1 MKTMKW
7 LSVVAAVFFTGA
19 PVLEAEAKRLG
30 GGMSFGRTAPAPGAS
45 PQAIPP
51 RQAQPA
57 QPTAVPQGQQAA
69 RPAQQAQP
77 AAAQSAARSS
87 WMGPLAGI
95 AAGLGLAALASYL
108 GLGEELM
115 SLMLIALAVFAA
127 IVIFRMV
134 TGGRRASAGSYRE
147 PVMARSGYGE
157 TDLGPEGRP
166 ANVSWPAS
174 GYSRPAEPVA
184 APVLPAAAVSQAEI
198 DQFLSVA
205 RDQFTRLQSI
215 WDSGDIHALA
225 EFCTPDMT
233 RELSHQIAARKGA
246 ENHTEVVNLGVE
258 WLGMQ
263 DSTDDFGK
271 PVDEV
276 QIRFSGLIREK
287 RDDFAEDF
295 DEVWTLHRVKGGDAG
310 WQLAGITQVAQ

>member
-1 MKTMKW
+1 MKMMK
-7 LSVVAAVFFTGA
+7 LFSVVAAVLLTGA
-19 PVLEAEAKRLG
+19 PIVEAEAKRLG
-30 GGMSFGRTAPAPGAS
+30 GGMTFGRTAPAPGAN

-57 QPTAVPQGQQAA
+57 VAPQQGQQAA

-87 WMGPLAGI
+87 WMGPLAGL

-115 SLMLIALAVFAA
+115 SLLLIALVVFA
-127 IVIFRMV
+127 VIAVVRLV
-134 TGGRRASAGSYRE
+134 SGGRRAPAGSFRQ
-147 PVMARSGYGE
+147 PVMARSGYGDA
-157 TDLGPEGRP
+157 DLGAESRP
-166 ANVSWPAS
+166 ATVSWPNQSQPQTAW
-174 GYSRPAEPVA
+174 
-184 APVLPAAAVSQAEI
+184 PAAGAPAMPAATVSQSEI
-198 DQFLSVA
+198 DQFVSVA
-205 RDQFTRLQSI
+205 REQFVRLQSI

-225 EFCTPDMT
+225 EFCTPQMT
-233 RELSHQIAARKGA
+233 RDLSHQIAARKGA
-246 ENHTEVVNLGVE
+246 ENHTEVVNLSVE

-276 QIRFSGLIREK
+276 HVRFSGLIREK
-287 RDDFAEDF
+287 RDDFAENF
-295 DEVWTLHRVKGGDAG
+295 DEIWTLHRVKGGDTG
-310 WQLAGITQVAQ
+310 WQLAGITQVE

>member
-134 TGGRRASAGSYRE
+134 TGGRRAPAGSYRE

-166 ANVSWPAS
+166 ASVSWPAS

>member
-7 LSVVAAVFFTGA
+7 LSVVAAVFFAGA
-19 PVLEAEAKRLG
+19 PVMEAEAKRLG
-30 GGMSFGRTAPAPGAS
+30 GGSSMGRVAPAPGAK
-45 PQAIPP
+45 PQATPP
-51 RQAQPA
+51 SQAQPVA
-57 QPTAVPQGQQAA
+57 PQQAA
-69 RPAQQAQP
+69 RPVQPAAQP

-134 TGGRRASAGSYRE
+134 TGGRRAPAGSYRE

-166 ANVSWPAS
+166 ANVSWPPS
-174 GYSRPAEPVA
+174 GYSRPVESGA
-184 APVLPAAAVSQAEI
+184 APALPVAAVSQAEI

-225 EFCTPDMT
+225 EFCTPEMT
-233 RELSHQIAARKGA
+233 RELSHQIADRKGA

-295 DEVWTLHRVKGGDAG
+295 DEIWTLHRVKGGDSG
-310 WQLAGITQVAQ
+310 WQLAGITQA